1 MGGVGFGGG
10 WIVYRDHMTEA
21 AHVSRLVAVLPN
33 ALSGLRIAMAVC
45 FPLLPSVP
53 PGWRLGV
60 VAAGGLSDWLDGVI
74 ARRYGVTSTGGGV
87 IDAIADKL
95 FVLSVLLTLTLDE
108 ALELW
113 QAVLVLSRDLAVAA
127 VVVHVVFRR
136 DWSAFRRMPARPLGR
151 GTTVAQFALL
161 IALLLPWP
169 AWGGLVAVT
178 LTVAVFLS
186 ILAAADYLLRFALA
200 LREQS

>member
-1 MGGVGFGGG
+1 
-10 WIVYRDHMTEA
+10 MTEA
-21 AHVSRLVAVLPN
+21 AQVSRLVAVLPN

-45 FPLLPSVP
+45 FPLLPPVEA
-53 PGWRLGV
+53 GWRLGV

-74 ARRYGVTSTGGGV
+74 ARRYGVTSTGGGI

-95 FVLSVLLTLTLDE
+95 FVLSVLLTLTLGE

-169 AWGGLVAVT
+169 AGGGLVAVT

-186 ILAAADYLLRFALA
+186 ILAAADYLLRFAQA

>member
-1 MGGVGFGGG
+1 MQEV
-10 WIVYRDHMTEA
+10 A
-21 AHVSRLVAVLPN
+21 PASRLVSVLPN
-33 ALSGLRIAMAVC
+33 ALSWLRIALALS
-45 FPLLPSVP
+45 FPLLPPVP

-74 ARRYGVTSTGGGV
+74 ARRYGVTSTSGGI

-95 FVLSVLLTLTLDE
+95 FVLSVLLTLTLGG

-127 VVVHVVFRR
+127 VVVHVLFRR
-136 DWSAFRRMPARPLGR
+136 EWSAFRRMPARPLGR
-151 GTTVAQFALL
+151 ATTVAQFALL
-161 IALLLPWP
+161 IAILLPWP
-169 AWGGLVAVT
+169 AWGGVVAVT
-178 LTVAVFLS
+178 LTVAVLLS
-186 ILAAADYLLRFALA
+186 VLAAADYLLRFAQA